1 VNSPMG
7 RKEGEAMETNPGVVS
22 EDADVI
28 RKVVEE
34 LCRPESYSEVYHRP
48 TLEGVMPSL
57 EVLSEVVERLRMVL
71 FPAYFSDPE
80 MTPATM
86 PYIVGSHL
94 ERVERLL
101 AEQIKRGFGFF
112 CEQTDR
118 ASCIECDERSRVLA
132 RRFIVK
138 VPEIRRLL
146 ATDVMA
152 AFEGDPAA
160 KSTSETI
167 FCYPSIKAMT
177 NYRIA
182 HELHLLGVEI
192 IPRII
197 TEMAHSATGID
208 IHPGASIGERF
219 FIDHGTGTVIGET
232 CIIGSNV
239 RLYQGVTLGAKSFP
253 KDEAGRLVKGIPR
266 HPIVEDDVII
276 YSGTTILGRVTIGR
290 GSVIGGNVWLDHDV
304 APYSTVIQADGA
316 STVVVPSGKGASIP

>member
-1 VNSPMG
+1 
-7 RKEGEAMETNPGVVS
+7 MEQERVIIA
-22 EDADVI
+22 DADGVI
-28 RKVVEE
+28 DRVVEE
-34 LCRPESYSEVYHRP
+34 LCRPDSYAGVYHRP
-48 TLEGVMPSL
+48 TLEGAMPSL
-57 EVLSEVVERLRMVL
+57 DALTEVVERLRMVL
-71 FPAYFSDPE
+71 FPAYFSDSE

-101 AEQIKRGFGFF
+101 AEQIKRGFGFT
-112 CEQTDR
+112 CDKTDR
-118 ASCIECDERSRVLA
+118 VSCLECDDRSRDLA
-132 RRFIVK
+132 RRFISR
-138 VPEIRRLL
+138 VPRIRTLL
-146 ATDVMA
+146 ATDVTA
-152 AFEGDPAA
+152 AYEGDPAA

-182 HELHLLGVEI
+182 HELHVLGVEI

-208 IHPGASIGERF
+208 IHPGARIGERF

-232 CIIGSNV
+232 CEIGSNV

-253 KDEAGRLVKGIPR
+253 KDADGRLVKGIAR

-276 YSGTTILGRVTIGR
+276 YSGTTILGRVRIGR
-290 GSVIGGNVWLDHDV
+290 GSVIGGNVWLDRDV
-304 APYSTVIQADGA
+304 PPYSTVLQPEGSCQIVAGA
-316 STVVVPSGKGASIP
+316 

>member
-1 VNSPMG
+1 MAEKNNSDPNG
-7 RKEGEAMETNPGVVS
+7 EGIIQA
-22 EDADVI
+22 
-28 RKVVEE
+28 VVEE
-34 LCRPESYSEVYHRP
+34 LCRQESYQVVYHRP

-57 EVLSEVVERLRMVL
+57 EVLTEVVERLRMVL
-71 FPAYFSDPE
+71 FPAYFSDSE
-80 MTPATM
+80 ITPATM

-101 AEQIKRGFGFF
+101 AEQIKRGFGFS
-112 CEQTDR
+112 CEKADR
-118 ASCIECDERSRVLA
+118 DSCIECEDRSRVMA
-132 RRFIVK
+132 RSFIAR

-146 ATDVMA
+146 ATDVQA
-152 AFEGDPAA
+152 AYEGDPAA
-160 KSTSETI
+160 RSTSETI

-177 NYRIA
+177 NFRIA

-232 CIIGSNV
+232 CDIGRNV

-253 KDEAGRLVKGIPR
+253 KDDAGRLVKGIAR
-266 HPIVEDDVII
+266 HPIVEDNVII
-276 YSGTTILGRVTIGR
+276 YSGTTILGRVRIGK
-290 GSVIGGNVWLDHDV
+290 GSIIGGNVWLDHDV
-304 APYSTVIQADGA
+304 EPGTTVLQAET
-316 STVVVPSGKGASIP
+316 SNKVVLRSCEGS

>member
-1 VNSPMG
+1 
-7 RKEGEAMETNPGVVS
+7 MEQQAQVEVP
-22 EDADVI
+22 EEKIIQA
-28 RKVVEE
+28 VVEE
-34 LCRPESYSEVYHRP
+34 LCRPDSYEVVYHRP

-57 EVLSEVVERLRMVL
+57 EVLTEIVERLRMVL
-71 FPAYFSDPE
+71 FPAYFSDSE
-80 MTPATM
+80 MAPATM

-101 AEQIKRGFGFF
+101 AEQIKRGFGFS
-112 CEQTDR
+112 CEKTDR
-118 ASCIECDERSRVLA
+118 ASCIECEDRSKLLSRK
-132 RRFIVK
+132 FIAT
-138 VPEIRRLL
+138 VPKIRRLL

-167 FCYPSIKAMT
+167 FCYPSIKTMT
-177 NYRIA
+177 NFRIA
-182 HELHLLGVEI
+182 HELYLLGVEI

-208 IHPGASIGERF
+208 IHPGAAIGERF

-232 CIIGSNV
+232 CEIGRNV

-253 KDEAGRLVKGIPR
+253 KDDAGRLVKGIPR

-276 YSGTTILGRVTIGR
+276 YSGTTILGRVRIGR

-304 APYSTVIQADGA
+304 EPGTTVLQSESAGNI
-316 STVVVPSGKGASIP
+316 VMCPNGKD